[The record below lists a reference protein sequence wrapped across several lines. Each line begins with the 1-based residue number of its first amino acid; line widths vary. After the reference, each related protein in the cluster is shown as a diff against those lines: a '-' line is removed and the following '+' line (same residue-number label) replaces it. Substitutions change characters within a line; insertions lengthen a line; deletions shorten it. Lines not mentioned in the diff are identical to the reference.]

1 MNDTHPAPKGTEPHP
16 DLTPGTTTEYSR
28 IHKQARK
35 VMARACAECG
45 TTKQL
50 EVALRADAPKENL
63 RVVGERQR
71 RYSTDIAHYRTLCLP
86 CHRAANG
93 YAAGGPRC
101 KWGHEY
107 TPANTRIDMDGSRRC
122 RECIHR
128 QSLELQA
135 RRKLEA
141 LDGVMPKRPRRVV
154 PPVEA
159 RILER
164 LRLCAERRRLPL
176 DERSLAALARAAYRT
191 MPKPRTPRP
200 KPKPSTPLTELT
212 QRAMDLRAQAGAD
225 VLSIHDAVARASQEL
240 AAGVR
245 SSR

>member
-1 MNDTHPAPKGTEPHP
+1 VNDTHPAPKGLKPHP

-28 IHKQARK
+28 IHRQARK
-35 VMARACAECG
+35 VMAGACTECG
-45 TTKQL
+45 TARQL

-63 RVVGERQR
+63 RVEGERGC
-71 RYSTDIAHYRTLCLP
+71 RYSTDTADYRTLCLR

-101 KWGHEY
+101 RWGHEY

-141 LDGVMPKRPRRVV
+141 LDGVSSKRQPRVV

-164 LRLCAERRRLPL
+164 LRLCAERRGLPL
-176 DERSLAALARAAYRT
+176 DERSLAALARAAYGT
-191 MPKPRTPRP
+191 VPKPRTTKP
-200 KPKPSTPLTELT
+200 KPKPSTPLAELS
-212 QRAMDLRAQAGAD
+212 QRAADLRAQAGAD
-225 VLSIHDAVARASQEL
+225 ALSIHDAVALASQEL
-240 AAGVR
+240 AARDR